1 MKGRGYLMAKTAA
14 VILAAGKGTR
24 MYSEKPKVLHS
35 VAGKPLVQHVLD
47 EARTAGVHQ
56 LVLVIGH
63 GGEEVKNTLGEELT
77 YAWQKEQLGTG
88 HAVMQAMGS
97 LEPDVER
104 VVVLSG
110 DVPLLRGD
118 TIQQFLEHYAKS
130 NAKAA
135 VLTAYVDKP
144 DGYGRIIRD
153 SEEHVV
159 KIVEHGDASP
169 KELAIKEINSG
180 TYCFDKKLLAKCLT
194 ELKPDNVQ
202 GEYYLTD
209 VIHAIRGQGMPV
221 IAVPVEDN
229 REIMGI
235 NNRIQL
241 AEAEAVFRDR
251 VNKKLMLAGVTIVD
265 PNTTYIDAQVE
276 VGQDTVI
283 YPFTILRGKT
293 QIGKDCMV
301 GPNVD
306 ITDTTVGSGVTIRQA
321 VVEKAEIGNNCNIGP
336 FSYLRPG
343 TVLRDNVKVGDFV
356 EIKKS
361 LIGEGSKVPHH
372 TYIGDAILGKS
383 VNVGAGTITCN
394 YDGKNKHQT
403 VIEDGSFIGSNSNLV
418 APVKIGTNAYVA
430 AGSTVTADVPEGSLA
445 VARGRQKV
453 IADWEK
459 RKRTK

>member
-1 MKGRGYLMAKTAA
+1 
-14 VILAAGKGTR
+14 
-24 MYSEKPKVLHS
+24 
-35 VAGKPLVQHVLD
+35 
-47 EARTAGVHQ
+47 
-56 LVLVIGH
+56 
-63 GGEEVKNTLGEELT
+63 
-77 YAWQKEQLGTG
+77 
-88 HAVMQAMGS
+88 
-97 LEPDVER
+97 
-104 VVVLSG
+104 
-110 DVPLLRGD
+110 
-118 TIQQFLEHYAKS
+118 
-130 NAKAA
+130 
-135 VLTAYVDKP
+135 
-144 DGYGRIIRD
+144 
-153 SEEHVV
+153 
-159 KIVEHGDASP
+159 
-169 KELAIKEINSG
+169 
-180 TYCFDKKLLAKCLT
+180 
-194 ELKPDNVQ
+194 
-202 GEYYLTD
+202 
-209 VIHAIRGQGMPV
+209 
-221 IAVPVEDN
+221 
-229 REIMGI
+229 MGI
-235 NNRIQL
+235 NNRIRL
-241 AEAEAVFRDR
+241 SEAEAVFRDR

>member
-1 MKGRGYLMAKTAA
+1 MAKTAA

-110 DVPLLRGD
+110 DVPLLRGE

>member
-1 MKGRGYLMAKTAA
+1 MAKTAA

-153 SEEHVV
+153 SEDHVV

>member
-1 MKGRGYLMAKTAA
+1 MAKTAA

-110 DVPLLRGD
+110 DVPLLRGE

-430 AGSTVTADVPEGSLA
+430 AGSTVIADVPEGSLA

>member
-1 MKGRGYLMAKTAA
+1 MAKTAA